1 MTPSL
6 ILALAWLVIANVIA
20 MFPSKRSHW
29 PAAYALLGV
38 GLPLW
43 VWVWVENGWF
53 IALVILVAGGSVLR
67 WPVLFAWRWVRRV
80 FGLS

>member
-1 MTPSL
+1 MTTSL

-29 PAAYALLGV
+29 PAAYALLAV